1 MKRGEKNVD
10 RGIFKEVP
18 LPCAFLDEVA
28 LDRNI
33 QSIIELSGN
42 KKIRIASKSLRSV
55 PVMQRIL
62 AASDRFQGIMCFSP
76 REALFLIEQGFNDL
90 LLGYPAYDERAL
102 HEISL
107 LTKQGLIITCMVDC
121 EDHIVYLEKI
131 AEKSKGC
138 FRVCLDIDM
147 SSRFFKFHFGVK
159 RSPVKDG
166 QGALKIVK
174 RLKESSLLIL
184 DGVMGYEAQIAGV
197 GDHIPNQRVK
207 SKVIS
212 YLKKKSVL
220 EVKERRGHIVKEIQ
234 NLGIELR
241 FVNGG
246 GTGSIKTTE
255 QDYSVS
261 EITIGSAFYAPKLFD
276 YYKEVQFHPAVG
288 FALPVVRKPAPTI
301 YTCLGGGYIAS
312 GAIGKDKEPEIWRPG
327 GAKLLALEGAGEV
340 QTPIFYNGEERV
352 EIGDSILFRHSK
364 AGELCERFPFLYRV
378 KEGEIVGEYSTY
390 RGDGQCFL

>member
-1 MKRGEKNVD
+1 MD
-10 RGIFKEVP
+10 RSVFKELP

-28 LDRNI
+28 LERNI

-55 PVMQRIL
+55 PIMKRIL

-102 HEISL
+102 YEIGL

-121 EDHIVYLEKI
+121 EDHIVHLEKI
-131 AEKSKGC
+131 AVESSGC

-147 SSRFFKFHFGVK
+147 SSRVFQFHFGVR
-159 RSPVKDG
+159 RSPVKDV
-166 QGALKIVK
+166 QSALKIVEK
-174 RLKESSLLIL
+174 VKASPYLIL

-197 GDHIPNQRVK
+197 GDDMPKQRLQNK
-207 SKVIS
+207 LIS

-220 EVKERRGHIVKEIQ
+220 EISERRGSIVKEIQ

-255 QDYSVS
+255 QDNSVT
-261 EITIGSAFYAPKLFD
+261 EITVGSAFYSPKLFD
-276 YYKEVQFHPAVG
+276 YYKEVKFQPAVG
-288 FALPVVRKPAPTI
+288 FAVPIVRKPAPHI

-312 GAIGKDKEPEIWRPG
+312 GAVGKDKEPEVWKPH

-340 QTPIFYNGEERV
+340 QTPVYYNGEEQLY
-352 EIGDSILFRHSK
+352 IGDTILFRHSK
-364 AGELCERFPFLYRV
+364 AGELCERFPILYRI
-378 KEGEIVGEYSTY
+378 KQGEIIGEYSTY
-390 RGDGQCFL
+390 RGDSQCFL

>member
-1 MKRGEKNVD
+1 MD
-10 RGIFKEVP
+10 RGIFKEVI

-42 KKIRIASKSLRSV
+42 KKIRIASKSLRSI
-55 PVMQRIL
+55 PIMQKIL
-62 AASDRFQGIMCFSP
+62 ATNDRFQGIMCFSP
-76 REALFLIEQGFNDL
+76 REVLFLIEQGFNDL

-102 HEISL
+102 YEISL
-107 LTKQGLIITCMVDC
+107 LTKKGFIITCMVDC

-147 SSRFFKFHFGVK
+147 SSRFFRFHFGVQ
-159 RSPVKDG
+159 RSPVKNVQD
-166 QGALKIVK
+166 ALKIVEK
-174 RLKESSLLIL
+174 VRRSSYLML

-197 GDHIPNQRVK
+197 GDHIPNQWIK

-212 YLKKKSVL
+212 YLKKKSVI
-220 EVKERRGHIVKEIQ
+220 EVKERREHIVKAIRSLE
-234 NLGIELR
+234 IELR

-255 QDYSVS
+255 KDNSVS
-261 EITIGSAFYAPKLFD
+261 EITIGSAFYSPKLFD
-276 YYKEVQFHPAVG
+276 YYKEVKFHPAVG
-288 FALPVVRKPAPTI
+288 FALPIVRKPAPSI

-312 GAIGKDKEPEIWRPG
+312 GAVGKDKEPEVWRPN

-340 QTPIFYNGEERV
+340 QTPVFYNGKERV
-352 EIGDSILFRHSK
+352 DIGESILFRHSK

-378 KEGEIVGEYSTY
+378 KKGEIVGEYSTY